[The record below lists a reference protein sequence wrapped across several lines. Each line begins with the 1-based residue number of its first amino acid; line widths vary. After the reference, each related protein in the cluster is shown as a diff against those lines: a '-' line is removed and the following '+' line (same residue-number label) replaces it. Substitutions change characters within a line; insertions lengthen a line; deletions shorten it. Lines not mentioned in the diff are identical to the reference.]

1 MANRSEPTIGK
12 PVQPN
17 VVYVHPMLSSLFTSP
32 GRHLTY
38 SVATHDDVIKWNPFR
53 VTDPL
58 CGEFTGRRW
67 ITLTNASNA
76 ELWCFRS
83 QITRFM
89 GPTWGPPES
98 CRSKMG
104 PMLAPWIL
112 LSGLIYGWT
121 NGWANNRN
129 TGALRRHCV
138 HSDIGL
144 ISISNECHL
153 IKMHIYSNPQHFC
166 T

>member
-1 MANRSEPTIGK
+1 MSLTHYGLATLYGEIN
-12 PVQPN
+12 
-17 VVYVHPMLSSLFTSP
+17 LSQQLGSLCDQTSFMYI
-32 GRHLTY
+32 RCYHHCLHRQA
-38 SVATHDDVIKWNPFR
+38 ATWHILWRRMMTSSNGILFR
-53 VTDPL
+53 VTDPM

-83 QITRFM
+83 QIARFM

-121 NGWANNRN
+121 NGWANNRD
-129 TGALRRHCV
+129 TGALRRHWAHC
-138 HSDIGL
+138 DI
-144 ISISNECHL
+144 IV
-153 IKMHIYSNPQHFC
+153 
-166 T
+166 